1 MLKTIIFEKTPLD
14 EYNKKLKDYMIK
26 FQIFSEL
33 KEFQKIG
40 RIEVTKEEFYKSLV
54 ESEEKII
61 DKTTSRKLIKE
72 LKNIKVYAQR
82 DDAADAED
90 ADAEDADAED
100 ADAENAEN
108 AENADAEDAD
118 TEDADTED
126 TDTEDVD
133 AENVDAE
140 NADAENADAENADA
154 ENADAENADAE
165 NADAEDEKNYYK
177 YYIFEIGYWQ
187 KWSRWWNSENRGK
200 TQKYI
205 DEDFSEFM
213 KYLNE
218 IKTMND
224 DYSFN
229 IYYKNLLKKCHLFI
243 NKVTPGLYNLK
254 KTYSDNKKIKAL
266 IDSVI
271 LTLLDFKNETQI
283 KKHISLSSIL
293 REHNNIFLM
302 P

>member
-82 DDAADAED
+82 DDAED

-100 ADAENAEN
+100 ADADTEDAENADTEDAEN
-108 AENADAEDAD
+108 AEDAEDAEDVENAEDAD
-118 TEDADTED
+118 TEDAED
-126 TDTEDVD
+126 AEDVK
-133 AENVDAE
+133 
-140 NADAENADAENADA
+140 
-154 ENADAENADAE
+154 
-165 NADAEDEKNYYK
+165 DEKNYYK

-243 NKVTPGLYNLK
+243 NKVTPGLYNLN

>member
-82 DDAADAED
+82 DDAEDAENADAED
-90 ADAEDADAED
+90 ADTEDAED
-100 ADAENAEN
+100 ADTE
-108 AENADAEDAD
+108 DADAD

>member
-72 LKNIKVYAQR
+72 LKNIKVYAQC
-82 DDAADAED
+82 DDAED
-90 ADAEDADAED
+90 ADAKDAED
-100 ADAENAEN
+100 A
-108 AENADAEDAD
+108 DAD

-126 TDTEDVD
+126 TDADTEDAD
-133 AENVDAE
+133 ANTE
-140 NADAENADAENADA
+140 NADTEDADTENANT
-154 ENADAENADAE
+154 DAE

-243 NKVTPGLYNLK
+243 NKITPGLYNLK

-293 REHNNIFLM
+293 REHNNIFLI